1 MIRRYFIW
9 QHRWTGLLMASFL
22 FVVGLTGSLLAFN
35 SELERLISPQL
46 FATPRPGVARL
57 NFARRSLRTPGQA
70 FRKVG

>member
-35 SELERLISPQL
+35 S
-46 FATPRPGVARL
+46 
-57 NFARRSLRTPGQA
+57 
-70 FRKVG
+70 